1 MEKPYIKDKAIEAY
15 VEFLES
21 KIAEY
26 EGSPYLESYR
36 SVKKQLDNFNRQLLV
51 NPIDLFADSTDKS
64 FDRTKWY
71 FDKILDLNK
80 TLDELRKLMT
90 PDQEKKLNEEKKIE
104 GLSVAEKLA
113 LKGKK

>member
-1 MEKPYIKDKAIEAY
+1 MERPTIKDKAVLAY
-15 VEFLES
+15 VQELEL
-21 KIAEY
+21 KIKKY
-26 EGSPYLESYR
+26 EDSPYGESYS
-36 SVKKQLDNFNRQLLV
+36 SVRKQLDNFNSQLGKT
-51 NPIDLFADSTDKS
+51 PIDLFAESTDKS

-90 PDQEKKLNEEKKIE
+90 PEDQARLQESKKIE

-113 LKGKK
+113 LNNKK

>member
-1 MEKPYIKDKAIEAY
+1 MEKPIIKDKAVDAY
-15 VEFLES
+15 VQYLES
-21 KIAEY
+21 RLKEY
-26 EGSPYLESYR
+26 EGSPYLESYT
-36 SVKKQLDNFNRQLLV
+36 SVKKQLDNFNKQLLV

-90 PDQEKKLNEEKKIE
+90 PDQERKLSEEKKIE
-104 GLSVAEKLA
+104 SLSVAEKLA